1 MIERVRLDQWLWAA
15 RFYRTRAMAKAAID
29 AGQIEVE
36 GQGSKPSRPVRLGDR
51 IRLSRPLFKIDVDV
65 IGLSDTRKDATAAAL
80 LYAETPASVNQR
92 TRLVAAHKLAR
103 AGLVPP
109 ATKPEKHERREIRKL
124 KAMDGE
130 GR

>member
-1 MIERVRLDQWLWAA
+1 MRA
-15 RFYRTRAMAKAAID
+15 RSR
-29 AGQIEVE
+29 
-36 GQGSKPSRPVRLGDR
+36 SKGKVANPRDPYGWGTAFGYPA
-51 IRLSRPLFKIDVDV
+51 PLFKIDVDV

-80 LYAETPASVNQR
+80 LYAETPESVDQR

-103 AGLVPP
+103 AGLIPP